1 MFARAA
7 RISSRCVVNR
17 TKNKMETTFATHV
30 RLVLCVGVCEEGACL
45 ANFDKY
51 CKNMRI
57 KRAA

>member
-17 TKNKMETTFATHV
+17 TKNKTETTFATHV
-30 RLVLCVGVCEEGACL
+30 RMVLCVGRVFSE
-45 ANFDKY
+45 FDKY